1 MNLEEDDI
9 LQAMESSLAYGT
21 YSLNQSFDEE
31 SEEGGNAKFEK
42 FAAQDDK
49 GYDSLENRE
58 IIDTVLGTLSET
70 NRYIFK
76 KRFIEEKSQAEIAKD
91 LGVSQMTISR
101 AEKAIRQRFRTEFA
115 K

>member
-1 MNLEEDDI
+1 
-9 LQAMESSLAYGT
+9 
-21 YSLNQSFDEE
+21 
-31 SEEGGNAKFEK
+31 
-42 FAAQDDK
+42 
-49 GYDSLENRE
+49 YDSLENRE

-76 KRFIEEKSQAEIAKD
+76 KRFIEEKSQAEIAND

-101 AEKAIRQRFRTEFA
+101 AEKAIRQRFKAEFA